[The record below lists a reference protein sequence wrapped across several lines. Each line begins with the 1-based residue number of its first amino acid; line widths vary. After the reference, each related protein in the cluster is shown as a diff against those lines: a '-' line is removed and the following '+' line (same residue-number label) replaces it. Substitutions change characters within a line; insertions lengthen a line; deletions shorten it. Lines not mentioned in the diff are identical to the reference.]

1 MRSDWTIQ
9 LLKTSTANY
18 YFTLKAVKLILIFS
32 DGYLI
37 PRKQKNIQPP
47 RITEVQNDEG
57 DAIRNHED
65 SSIEMTEAQNENSNP
80 PGGESIA
87 SAAAAE
93 YNDVPQLAKT
103 SRKKPP
109 RNADGIK
116 KKMDS
121 RQTGNADDLVNYY
134 QNGDP
139 NLLIS
144 VDGNSDPLRR
154 NNFDDVPDYQYD
166 DTIIPIS
173 TSTELDENQ
182 EEQPDW
188 SLNYHA
194 DVNQGQSQRIST
206 RDLISWS
213 FQIARGMDHLVKKKV
228 LHGDLAARNILLA
241 DDGVVKVADFGLAR
255 QLYQDYDYKKQ
266 GKVSSNWSNLIST
279 AIFSPI
285 Q

>member
-1 MRSDWTIQ
+1 MDSSYVNSSTIQ
-9 LLKTSTANY
+9 KEETVGYGKDYRYDDTTRLL
-18 YFTLKAVKLILIFS
+18 
-32 DGYLI
+32 
-37 PRKQKNIQPP
+37 PRH
-47 RITEVQNDEG
+47 R
-57 DAIRNHED
+57 A
-65 SSIEMTEAQNENSNP
+65 SN
-80 PGGESIA
+80 
-87 SAAAAE
+87 
-93 YNDVPQLAKT
+93 
-103 SRKKPP
+103 
-109 RNADGIK
+109 
-116 KKMDS
+116 
-121 RQTGNADDLVNYY
+121 
-134 QNGDP
+134 
-139 NLLIS
+139 
-144 VDGNSDPLRR
+144 
-154 NNFDDVPDYQYD
+154 DYQYD

-213 FQIARGMDHLVKKKV
+213 FQIARGMDYLVKKKV

-266 GKVSSNWSNLIST
+266 GKVSSNWSNLLST
-279 AIFSPI
+279 AISNPI